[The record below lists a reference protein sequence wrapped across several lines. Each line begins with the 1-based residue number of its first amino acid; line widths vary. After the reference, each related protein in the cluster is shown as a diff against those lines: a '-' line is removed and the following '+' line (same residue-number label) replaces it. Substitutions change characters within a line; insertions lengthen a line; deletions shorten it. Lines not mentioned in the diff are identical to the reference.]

1 MFFREQRRGQK
12 WLCLF
17 LLNISTWKYNMR
29 GLRKISGDACVHIQ
43 ILSFS
48 HCKIFR
54 RSSRVGIFGSGILCT
69 FQNTPIVGFR
79 THLAISLKNTSILDN
94 QDRSENGSV

>member
-1 MFFREQRRGQK
+1 MT
-12 WLCLF
+12 LPF
-17 LLNISTWKYNMR
+17 LLHISTWKYTMR
-29 GLRKISGDACVHIQ
+29 EIREISGDACVHIQ

-48 HCKIFR
+48 YRKIFR
-54 RSSRVGIFGSGILCT
+54 RSSRVGIFGSGIFCI
-69 FQNTPIVGFR
+69 FQSPPIVGFR